1 MDVLEKEFV
10 NQANVLAGA
19 LERAGAPGQLAALFQ
34 GIQEFVAVSA
44 GQGDALET
52 GRLASG
58 LYDRLLVRAAALARD
73 GPGDGAGDGPGGWCL
88 AVLGSQGRGE
98 QLLATDQDT
107 MLILP
112 DGQGGNGGVAAF
124 AARLRDI
131 LQTAGLP
138 PCPKGIMA
146 AASEW
151 RKPLGQWF
159 EAVDAAAEKPD
170 AAGVLFV
177 SLLADLRAVDGDA
190 SLAAALAGHIRRR
203 AADAPLLV
211 RVLARE
217 AVRFAPTSHFFLHVP
232 RGFFGLGHGPFD
244 LKRLAVYPL
253 VLGVKALALDVG
265 LAETATVPRL
275 AALARRGAI
284 GRDLAMRLIGAFGGI
299 QAIRL
304 ELQAK
309 AYRSGAPVGNLAQL
323 QELSATARDG
333 LREALRAV
341 AALCAILEH
350 HFGLAYLT

>member
-1 MDVLEKEFV
+1 MDVLATDV
-10 NQANVLAGA
+10 ADQVQALAGA
-19 LERAGAPGQLAALFQ
+19 LEKAGAPGQLADLFQ
-34 GIQEFVAVSA
+34 GIQDFVAASA

-73 GPGDGAGDGPGGWCL
+73 GPGDGPGGWCL

-112 DGQGGNGGVAAF
+112 DGAGENGGVAAF

-146 AASEW
+146 AAPDW

-159 EAVDAAAEKPD
+159 EAVDGAAERPD
-170 AAGVLFV
+170 ATGVLFV
-177 SLLADLRAVDGDA
+177 SLLADLRAVDGDV

-203 AADAPLLV
+203 VVEAPLLV

-232 RGFFGLGHGPFD
+232 LGFFGFAHSPFD

-275 AALARRGAI
+275 IALARRGVL

-299 QAIRL
+299 QAVRL

-323 QELSATARDG
+323 QELSAAARDG

-341 AALCAILEH
+341 ATLCAILEH